1 MAFHMPSSIFSLKD
15 STFLIITTQY
25 ILDIVTLNMYNT
37 PIFSKKEKIYS
48 MANTNNE
55 ESQQQESQ
63 INEQNSPEQEPTQD
77 EAAAEA
83 AAVANEF
90 DLLQEELTTLKD
102 KYARV
107 HADFENIKKR
117 LEREKYTAV
126 EYANEK
132 FAKDMIP
139 VLDSLQ
145 MAMASANTDASA
157 EELIIKL
164 KEGIELTIKQ
174 FLTSLERHGVKMVA
188 HDEPFDPNIH
198 NAIQSVASDTVE
210 SGQIVQTFQTGYKY
224 KERPLREAM
233 VVVAN

>member
-1 MAFHMPSSIFSLKD
+1 MSKEELND
-15 STFLIITTQY
+15 E
-25 ILDIVTLNMYNT
+25 TLQ
-37 PIFSKKEKIYS
+37 
-48 MANTNNE
+48 NE
-55 ESQQQESQ
+55 ET
-63 INEQNSPEQEPTQD
+63 NTEQEDSNSD
-77 EAAAEA
+77 EAQAEA
-83 AAVANEF
+83 EAVENEF
-90 DLLQEELTTLKD
+90 DLLQEELAALKD

-107 HADFENIKKR
+107 HADFDNIKKR

-139 VLDSLQ
+139 VLDALDGALNSVK
-145 MAMASANTDASA
+145 AGTDKA
-157 EELIIKL
+157 EMFDKL
-164 KEGIELTIKQ
+164 KEGIELTHKQ
-174 FLTSLERHGVKMVA
+174 FLTSLEKHGVTMVA

-198 NAIQSVASDTVE
+198 NAIQSVDSEDVE

>member
-1 MAFHMPSSIFSLKD
+1 MLELADWHHEGNPNTFEELLTRQN
-15 STFLIITTQY
+15 STL
-25 ILDIVTLNMYNT
+25 
-37 PIFSKKEKIYS
+37 E
-48 MANTNNE
+48 NE
-55 ESQQQESQ
+55 ENLQTQELKNDEAEAEAEAVE
-63 INEQNSPEQEPTQD
+63 NEFNLLQD
-77 EAAAEA
+77 E
-83 AAVANEF
+83 
-90 DLLQEELTTLKD
+90 LTALKE

-126 EYANEK
+126 EYSNEK

-139 VLDSLQ
+139 VMDSLQ
-145 MAMASANTDASA
+145 GALNSANMDANP
-157 EELIIKL
+157 EELFAKL
-164 KEGIELTIKQ
+164 KEGIELTHKQ
-174 FLTSLERHGVKMVA
+174 LLTALEKHGVTMVS

-198 NAIQSVASDTVE
+198 NAIQSVDSADVE